1 MRICLLP
8 VVCCLLP
15 LPLPAQARPDAPVI
29 LLTPDRVFDG
39 VAMRTG
45 WSVLVRGDRILA
57 AGPNLEASAPS
68 CFPA

>member
-1 MRICLLP
+1 MRLFLLPVARCLLP
-8 VVCCLLP
+8 VACGLLP
-15 LPLPAQARPDAPVI
+15 VSLPAQAAPDTPVI

-57 AGPNLEASAPS
+57 AGPNIA
-68 CFPA
+68 